1 MTTINPWGN
10 KHSTNW
16 DTSKCRRYSVNC
28 KHYSDCQ
35 AKRLK
40 MEGYGEWKEPKSTDE
55 CYESPEESKKNAY
68 TCPLST
74 KYQVTIRR

>member
-1 MTTINPWGN
+1 MTTNPWD
-10 KHSTNW
+10 KSIRF
-16 DTSKCRRYSVNC
+16 DTSKCRRNSVNC

-55 CYESPEESKKNAY
+55 CYESPEESKNPY

-74 KYQVTIRR
+74 TYQVTIRR